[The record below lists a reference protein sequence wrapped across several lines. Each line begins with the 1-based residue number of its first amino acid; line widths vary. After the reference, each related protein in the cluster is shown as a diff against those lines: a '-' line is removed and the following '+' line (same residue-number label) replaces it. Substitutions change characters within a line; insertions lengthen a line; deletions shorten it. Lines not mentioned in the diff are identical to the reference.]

1 MKAKVERDL
10 LLKALAHVSNV
21 ADKQSVPNILG
32 NVLLTLDAKGF
43 LRLCA
48 TDGEVELH
56 ETINVPIAEPGET
69 SVPAQILHQIVD
81 KLPSGAEIELGA
93 PDEGAA
99 GDGDDAKDAK
109 DEDKSSEDGDGAV
122 LQLRCGR
129 AKFLLQS
136 LPGDEFPF
144 LSGKEDGSTHAVR
157 LPGKALRRLL
167 LKTRSA
173 ISDAGPRYYLQGVY
187 LHRVEEE
194 GQAFLRAV
202 ATDGHRLA
210 RAQAEHPDL
219 PPDLPAAIVPRKA
232 VHEALRL
239 LDENSEAEVALQFAE
254 NKISFAFPNQLLT
267 SKLIDGQ
274 FPDYDRVIPKD
285 NDKQVRMAVKD
296 FSRKIASV
304 SAISTE
310 AARAVRLK
318 LDKDLLLLESMRS
331 ETGSARDELAVQ
343 YDSDQMEIGFNANYL
358 RDIAEQIDG
367 ESVTM
372 DIKDSNSPAVLRDA
386 DDAHTLYILM
396 PMRV

>member
-10 LLKALAHVSNV
+10 LLKALSHVSNV
-21 ADKQSVPNILG
+21 ADKQSVANILG

-48 TDGEVELH
+48 TDNEVELH
-56 ETINVPIAEPGET
+56 ETISVPIETPGET

-93 PDEGAA
+93 PAKGERLAEDGGGSGNDGAEGAE
-99 GDGDDAKDAK
+99 G
-109 DEDKSSEDGDGAV
+109 ST
-122 LQLRCGR
+122 LQLRCGK

-136 LPGDEFPF
+136 LPGDDFPF
-144 LSGKEDGSTHAVR
+144 LSGQEEASSHQLR
-157 LPGKALRRLL
+157 LAGKDLRRLFS
-167 LKTRSA
+167 KTRSA

-187 LHRVEEE
+187 LHRVEAE
-194 GQAFLRAV
+194 GGGTFLRAV

-210 RAQAEHPDL
+210 QVQLAQPDL
-219 PPDLPAAIVPRKA
+219 PADLPAAIVPRKA
-232 VHEALRL
+232 VHEVLRL
-239 LDENSEAEVALQFAE
+239 LDENSEAEVELKFAA
-254 NKISFAFPNQLLT
+254 NKISFAFPHQLLT

-274 FPDYDRVIPKD
+274 FPDYDRVIPKG
-285 NDKQVRMAVKD
+285 NDKQVSMDVKD

-304 SAISTE
+304 AAISTE

-318 LDKDLLLLESMRS
+318 LNKDVMLLESTRS

-343 YDSDQMEIGFNANYL
+343 YAEDEIEIGFNANYL
-358 RDIAEQIDG
+358 RDIAEQIEGDA
-367 ESVTM
+367 VTM
-372 DIKDSNSPAVLRDA
+372 ELKDSNSPALLRDA
-386 DDAHTLYILM
+386 GDADTLYILM